1 MATAQQTAL
10 NDQWRE
16 LRLNNPRLRIRE
28 AAHILGVSEAELV
41 ALNQSGKN
49 VRLAG
54 DFKKLMTEVETA
66 GRVMALTRNDVLV
79 HEKTGQYQNLSLHG
93 NMGLALGVIDLRLF
107 FSHFVYGFAVWEN
120 TQSGERQSLQF
131 FNATGQAVHKI
142 YATEDTDLAAF
153 AALTER
159 YRAADDVP
167 PLVINQTES
176 VDDLLTTPETL
187 DVAALVKD
195 WQALQD
201 VHHFQAMLKRHNL
214 QRIPAYRA
222 VGDEMARPLE
232 PTVFEAALTQAAARE
247 LSVMLFVGNAG
258 VIQIHTGTIS
268 NLKRTGPWFNV
279 LDPDFNL
286 HADTTRIDSVWL
298 VRKPTADGIVTSLE
312 LFDSDG
318 RQLGLMFG
326 ERHNGET
333 ELAGWRELVAG
344 LEEVYQLPEEVVL

>member
-1 MATAQQTAL
+1 MAIEETTAL
-10 NDQWRE
+10 SDQWRE

-28 AAHILGVSEAELV
+28 AANILGVSEAELV
-41 ALNQSGKN
+41 ALNQSGRN
-49 VRLAG
+49 IRLGG
-54 DFKKLMTEVETA
+54 DYKRLLTEVESA

-93 NMGLALGVIDLRLF
+93 NMGLALGVIDLRIF
-107 FSHFVYGFAVWEN
+107 FTHFAFGFAVWEN
-120 TQSGERQSLQF
+120 TPNGERQSLQF
-131 FNATGQAVHKI
+131 FDQDGQAVHKI
-142 YATEDTDLAAF
+142 YATDETDTAAF
-153 AALTER
+153 DALIEK
-159 YRAADDVP
+159 YRAADQNMALDVVP
-167 PLVINQTES
+167 PTAPA
-176 VDDLLTTPETL
+176 DLLTTPDSL
-187 DVAALVKD
+187 DTEALLND

-222 VGDEMARPLE
+222 VPEDMARPLD
-232 PTVFEAALTQAAARE
+232 PTVFEAALTQAAARD

-298 VRKPTADGIVTSLE
+298 VRKPTSDGIVTSLE
-312 LFDSDG
+312 LFDNDG

-333 ELAGWRELVAG
+333 ELSGWRELVAG
-344 LEEVYQLPEEVVL
+344 LEQVYRLQEEAVV